1 MKRTNEH
8 IYMHKHTRH
17 YSMIAC
23 KNIGDR
29 ENVAFKNVQ
38 RRFHKAFFF
47 SLAEGYSG
55 IEHFGEWWSLRQYCE
70 LSVCRVVQQCCF
82 ICLAS
87 SLGWARSCRIWAS
100 WRGPRSCRSSLACRC
115 GGRCLVGWWA
125 GVPLVPPNGEKR
137 DKGVW
142 FGYCFPKSGAYEGI
156 HLTFMPISMFERSA
170 NGTSLVTSSQSNT
183 AKLHMSAERRL
194 ISSGFFCRAERRCG
208 GRC

>member
-1 MKRTNEH
+1 MFNSASTER
-8 IYMHKHTRH
+8 
-17 YSMIAC
+17 
-23 KNIGDR
+23 
-29 ENVAFKNVQ
+29 
-38 RRFHKAFFF
+38 FF
-47 SLAEGYSG
+47 SLAEGLQW
-55 IEHFGEWWSLRQYCE
+55 HRALWW
-70 LSVCRVVQQCCF
+70 VVNFKAILWTQCLQGCF

-87 SLGWARSCRIWAS
+87 SLGWARSCQIWAS

-115 GGRCLVGWWA
+115 GGRCPAGWWA
-125 GVPLVPPNGEKR
+125 AVPLVPPSGENR

-142 FGYCFPKSGAYEGI
+142 FGSCLQKSGAYDGI

-183 AKLHMSAERRL
+183 AKLHMSAERRF